1 MIDIKKYWE
10 QLSDR
15 DKKFGLLGGFILSV
29 MLIYFLIINPLAN
42 KVKALKASIIDSQQ
56 LIAWMEEASEQV
68 KQVQNNVDNKGS
80 QKISLLSL
88 IENSSKASKLGSS
101 VSEIKQIDENKVQL
115 KFKTVVFD
123 HLIEWLNELQLKHR
137 VYVKKITLR
146 RTESSGIVQAD
157 AVLAR

>member
-29 MLIYFLIINPLAN
+29 MLIYFLIINQLAS

-56 LIAWMEEASEQV
+56 LITWMEEASEQV